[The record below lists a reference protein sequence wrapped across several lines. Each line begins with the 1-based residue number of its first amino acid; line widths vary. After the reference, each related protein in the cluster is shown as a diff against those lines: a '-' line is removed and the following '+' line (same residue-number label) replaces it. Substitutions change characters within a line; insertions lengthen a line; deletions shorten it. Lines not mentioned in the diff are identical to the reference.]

1 MPKNNKVL
9 SKTETN
15 DGIKLSIIIPCY
27 NEEDVLP
34 LTLEKLK
41 TLSSEWSSRDECK
54 SIEFLF
60 VDDGSQDRTAE
71 LLAEATIA
79 SQQFKVIHFSRNFG
93 HQAALLA
100 GYEFAKGDVIVS
112 LDADL
117 QDPPELIITML
128 EKLKEGYDIIYAA
141 RKSRGI
147 DSRFKRMTA
156 DLFYWL
162 MKKLGAEIISNHADF
177 RMITRRVLN
186 EFLKFNENNL
196 FIRATFPMVGFPSC
210 VVYYDR
216 PERKAGKTKYA
227 FRKMLEFAIDGLTSF
242 SVIPLRICSLVG
254 IFVSFL
260 ALLMLFWSLFAKIS
274 GGVLPGWTSTV
285 APLYLLGGVQLL
297 FLGIV
302 GEYIGKIYSEVKNR
316 PRYIIQET
324 INFDEDNDPD

>member
-1 MPKNNKVL
+1 M
-9 SKTETN
+9 
-15 DGIKLSIIIPCY
+15 
-27 NEEDVLP
+27 
-34 LTLEKLK
+34 
-41 TLSSEWSSRDECK
+41 
-54 SIEFLF
+54 
-60 VDDGSQDRTAE
+60 DDGSQDRTAE
-71 LLAEATIA
+71 LLAEATHA
-79 SQQFKVIHFSRNFG
+79 YQQFKVIHFSRNFG

-147 DSRFKRMTA
+147 DSWFKRMTA

-216 PERKAGKTKYA
+216 PERKAGKTKYP

-242 SVIPLRICSLVG
+242 SVVPLRICSLVG
-254 IFVSFL
+254 LFVSLL
-260 ALLMLFWSLFAKIS
+260 ALLMLLWSLVVKII
-274 GGVLPGWTSTV
+274 GGALPGWTSTV

-324 INFDEDNDPD
+324 VNFYNENVPG

>member
-1 MPKNNKVL
+1 M
-9 SKTETN
+9 N

-27 NEEDVLP
+27 NEEEVLP

-41 TLSSEWSSRDECK
+41 TLSNEWSSRDECK

-71 LLAEATIA
+71 LLAEATHA
-79 SQQFKVIHFSRNFG
+79 YQQFKVIHFSRNFG

-128 EKLKEGYDIIYAA
+128 EKLKGGYDIIYAA
-141 RKSRGI
+141 RESRGI
-147 DSRFKRMTA
+147 DSQFKRRTA

-162 MKKLGAEIISNHADF
+162 MKKLGVEIIHNHADF

-186 EFLKFNENNL
+186 AFLKFNENNL

-216 PERKAGKTKYA
+216 PERKAGKTKYP

-242 SVIPLRICSLVG
+242 SVVPLRICSMVGLLV
-254 IFVSFL
+254 SLL
-260 ALLMLFWSLFAKIS
+260 ALLMLLWSIVVKII
-274 GGVLPGWTSTV
+274 GGAIPGWTSTV

-316 PRYIIQET
+316 PRYIIQDT
-324 INFDEDNDPD
+324 VNFDEENVPG